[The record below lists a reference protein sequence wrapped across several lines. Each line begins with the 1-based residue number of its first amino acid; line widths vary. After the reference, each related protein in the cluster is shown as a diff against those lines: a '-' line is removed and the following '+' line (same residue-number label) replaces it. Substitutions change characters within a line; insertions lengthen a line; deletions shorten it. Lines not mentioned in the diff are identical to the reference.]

1 MIDNFDQLVERCTAK
16 RRKRMIRISLWISG
30 TILILIAITAATIQ
44 YSADSNIPA
53 VSKPIPHPLT
63 SDTTPSPGAL
73 AIPKSSL
80 PPQDFSKNRA
90 YVVQLTSSKSFD
102 DVNATRRRL
111 PERYRSSLA
120 IYYINGFYTLRYIDI
135 YDRESIP
142 QVVAYFHAAGFPS
155 ATVYEYNPDRIAISS
170 AVKPSRASTKTKPIS
185 APVLQD
191 VPVPITL
198 PPLPVQSAVAKT
210 IPANRLLSVQS
221 SIKNT
226 TQDFINL
233 YNANPKYETALAVA
247 RSFYIKENFVN
258 AAFWAKKANQMNR
271 EGEEAWLLYAKS
283 TYTQG
288 HTKEAIAIL
297 ELYLNY
303 KDSKAAAEL
312 IKTWR

>member
-1 MIDNFDQLVERCTAK
+1 MIDNFDQLVERCNAK
-16 RRKRMIRISLWISG
+16 RRKYRIRIALWISG
-30 TILILIAITAATIQ
+30 ALLAIVAITAMLMQWQSEPNLPKASGAISPVVCTETAKP
-44 YSADSNIPA
+44 ADQNTQPA
-53 VSKPIPHPLT
+53 L
-63 SDTTPSPGAL
+63 
-73 AIPKSSL
+73 SL

-142 QVVAYFHAAGFPS
+142 QIVAYFHAAGFPS

-170 AVKPSRASTKTKPIS
+170 AVKSSSASAKTKPVS
-185 APVLQD
+185 AVQD
-191 VPVPITL
+191 VPVPITM

-210 IPANRLLSVQS
+210 VSVNRVLSVQPP
-221 SIKNT
+221 IKNT

-233 YNANPKYETALAVA
+233 YNTNPKYETALAVA
-247 RSFYIKENFVN
+247 RSFYTKENFVN
-258 AAFWAKKANQMNR
+258 AASWAKKANQINR

-283 TYTQG
+283 TYAQG
-288 HTKEAIAIL
+288 HTADAIAIL

-303 KDSKAAAEL
+303 KDSKAATEL

>member
-1 MIDNFDQLVERCTAK
+1 MIDNFDQLVERCNAK
-16 RRKRMIRISLWISG
+16 RRKYRIRIALWVSG
-30 TILILIAITAATIQ
+30 ALLVTAAITAMLIQ
-44 YSADSNIPA
+44 WQSVPNLPKASEPISPAICTETAKSADQNTQS
-53 VSKPIPHPLT
+53 
-63 SDTTPSPGAL
+63 AL
-73 AIPKSSL
+73 SL

-135 YDRESIP
+135 YNRESIP

-170 AVKPSRASTKTKPIS
+170 AVKSSSVSAKTKPVS
-185 APVLQD
+185 AVQD

-198 PPLPVQSAVAKT
+198 PPLPVQSTVSKT
-210 IPANRLLSVQS
+210 IPASRLLSVQS
-221 SIKNT
+221 PIKNT

-233 YNANPKYETALAVA
+233 YNTNPKYETALAVA
-247 RSFYIKENFVN
+247 RSFYTKENFVN
-258 AAFWAKKANQMNR
+258 AASWAKKANQINR

-288 HTKEAIAIL
+288 HTADAIAIL

-303 KDSKAAAEL
+303 KDSKAATEL

>member
-16 RRKRMIRISLWISG
+16 RRKYMIRISLWISG
-30 TILILIAITAATIQ
+30 AVLIVIAITAIIVQ
-44 YSADSNIPA
+44 WLI
-53 VSKPIPHPLT
+53 KPNLPK
-63 SDTTPSPGAL
+63 PSE
-73 AIPKSSL
+73 AIAPPIYTETAPSESPSTRQKSSL

-102 DVNATRRRL
+102 EVNATRRRL

-142 QVVAYFHAAGFPS
+142 QILAYFHTAGFPS
-155 ATVYEYNPDRIAISS
+155 ATVYEYNPDRIAITS
-170 AVKPSRASTKTKPIS
+170 AINPSRASTKTKPES
-185 APVLQD
+185 ASVFNE

-198 PPLPVQSAVAKT
+198 PPLPAQSAVAKT
-210 IPANRLLSVQS
+210 LPASRLLSVQS
-221 SIKNT
+221 SFKNT
-226 TQDFINL
+226 TQDFINQ
-233 YNANPKYETALAVA
+233 YNTNPKYETALAVA
-247 RSFYIKENFVN
+247 RSFYTKENFVN
-258 AAFWAKKANQMNR
+258 AAFWAKKANQINR

-283 TYTQG
+283 TYAQG
-288 HTKEAIAIL
+288 HTADAIAIL

-303 KDSKAAAEL
+303 KDSKAATEL

>member
-1 MIDNFDQLVERCTAK
+1 MIDDFDQLVERCNAK
-16 RRKRMIRISLWISG
+16 RRKQMIRISLWISG
-30 TILILIAITAATIQ
+30 GILIPVAITAMLILRQSEPNPPKVSEPISPAICTEPTK
-44 YSADSNIPA
+44 SEDSNRQQ
-53 VSKPIPHPLT
+53 
-63 SDTTPSPGAL
+63 AL
-73 AIPKSSL
+73 SL

-120 IYYINGFYTLRYIDI
+120 IYNINGFYTLRYIDI

-142 QVVAYFHAAGFPS
+142 QVIAYFHAAGFPS

-170 AVKPSRASTKTKPIS
+170 AVKPTRASTKTKPVS
-185 APVLQD
+185 APED
-191 VPVPITL
+191 VPVTITL

-226 TQDFINL
+226 PQDFINL
-233 YNANPKYETALAVA
+233 YNTNPKYETALAVA
-247 RSFYIKENFVN
+247 RSFYTKENFVN
-258 AAFWAKKANQMNR
+258 AAFWAKKANQINR
-271 EGEEAWLLYAKS
+271 EGEESWLLYAKS
-283 TYTQG
+283 TYAQG

-303 KDSKAAAEL
+303 KDSKAATEL

>member
-1 MIDNFDQLVERCTAK
+1 MIDNFDQLVERCNAK
-16 RRKRMIRISLWISG
+16 RRKQMIRISLWISG
-30 TILILIAITAATIQ
+30 AVLIAVAITAMLIQ
-44 YSADSNIPA
+44 WQSEPNLPKASEPISPPICTETT
-53 VSKPIPHPLT
+53 KPEDLNRQQ
-63 SDTTPSPGAL
+63 AL
-73 AIPKSSL
+73 SL

-90 YVVQLTSSKSFD
+90 FVVQLTSSKSFD
-102 DVNATRRRL
+102 EVNATRYGL

-142 QVVAYFHAAGFPS
+142 QVIAYFHTAGFPS

-170 AVKPSRASTKTKPIS
+170 AVKPSSASAKTKPVS
-185 APVLQD
+185 PPVQD
-191 VPVPITL
+191 VPVTITL
-198 PPLPVQSAVAKT
+198 PPLPAQAVAKT
-210 IPANRLLSVQS
+210 IPANRLLSVHS

-233 YNANPKYETALAVA
+233 YNTNPKYETALAVA
-247 RSFYIKENFVN
+247 RSFYTKENFVN

-283 TYTQG
+283 TYAQG
-288 HTKEAIAIL
+288 HTADAIAIL

-303 KDSKAAAEL
+303 KDSKAATEL

>member
-1 MIDNFDQLVERCTAK
+1 MIDNFDQLVERCNAR
-16 RRKRMIRISLWISG
+16 RRKYRIRIALWISG
-30 TILILIAITAATIQ
+30 ALLIAVAITAVVMQ
-44 YSADSNIPA
+44 WRSEPNLPDSSQPVPKA
-53 VSKPIPHPLT
+53 ESPV
-63 SDTTPSPGAL
+63 TTP
-73 AIPKSSL
+73 PKDLSAPQNPPF

-142 QVVAYFHAAGFPS
+142 QVLAYFHAAGFPS

-170 AVKPSRASTKTKPIS
+170 AVKSSPTSAKTKSTS
-185 APVLQD
+185 APLLKD
-191 VPVPITL
+191 IPVAITL
-198 PPLPVQSAVAKT
+198 PPLPAQSSVAKNA
-210 IPANRLLSVQS
+210 PAGRLLSVQPS
-221 SIKNT
+221 VKNSV
-226 TQDFINL
+226 QDLIRI

-247 RSFYIKENFVN
+247 RSFYTKENFVN
-258 AAFWAKKANQMNR
+258 AASWAKKANQIDR

-283 TYTQG
+283 TYAQG
-288 HTKEAIAIL
+288 HTSDAIAIL

-303 KDSKAAAEL
+303 KDSKAATEL